1 MRSTPHSALAYF
13 NLCAAKYDMGQTG
26 ADAVAACDKAI
37 AADPKKAD
45 TYFIKGSILFGHGT
59 MDKNNRIAVPAGT
72 VEALNQYSAL
82 TPDGPHAPDVKQML
96 DALK

>member
-1 MRSTPHSALAYF
+1 MRSAPHSALAYF

-45 TYFIKGSILFGHGT
+45 AYFIKGSILFGHGT
-59 MDKNNRIAVPAGT
+59 MDKNNRITCLRARWKLSTNIPRS
-72 VEALNQYSAL
+72 LL
-82 TPDGPHAPDVKQML
+82 TARTL
-96 DALK
+96 RTSSRCLTR